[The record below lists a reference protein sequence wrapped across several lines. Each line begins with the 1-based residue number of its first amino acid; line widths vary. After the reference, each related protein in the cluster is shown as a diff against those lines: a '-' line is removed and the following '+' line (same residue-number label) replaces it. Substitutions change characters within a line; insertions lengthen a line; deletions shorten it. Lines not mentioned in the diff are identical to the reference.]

1 MRENLKTA
9 VEFMNKVKRV
19 KGILQIILFGSVA
32 RGEDKATSDIDIAI
46 IHNLKEAESLKS
58 EVNKIVPEK
67 VQVVYININRL
78 PKEVELVSALTGEG
92 LLLYGK
98 PLKVHLN
105 QKELKPFVL
114 VVYDTKNMA
123 KKQRMLLNR
132 ALHGSVS
139 KSRYKGKIYRSES
152 RGVVAH
158 AGITKLTKACL
169 LAEPKKAVVIR
180 NVLSLFKVKFKEELI
195 WK

>member
-1 MRENLKTA
+1 MKENLKTA
-9 VEFMNKVKRV
+9 IEFANKVKKITGV
-19 KGILQIILFGSVA
+19 LQIILFGSVA
-32 RGEDKATSDIDIAI
+32 KGEDKATSDIDIAI
-46 IHNLKEAESLKS
+46 IHRLKDVESLKG
-58 EVNKIVPEK
+58 EVNKIAPEK
-67 VQVVYININRL
+67 VQAAYINVNRL
-78 PKEVELVSALTGEG
+78 PKEIELVSALAGEG

-98 PLKVHLN
+98 PLSVHLN

-114 VVYDTKNMA
+114 MVYDTRNMA
-123 KKQRMLLNR
+123 KTQRMLLNR

-139 KSRYKGKIYRSES
+139 RSKYKNKTYQSES
-152 RGVVAH
+152 KGIIAQ

-180 NVLSLFKVKFKEELI
+180 NVLNQFKVKFKEELI

>member
-1 MRENLKTA
+1 MRNNLETA

-46 IHNLKEAESLKS
+46 IHNLKEAESLKG
-58 EVNKIVPEK
+58 EVNKIISEK
-67 VQVVYININRL
+67 VQVVYMNINRL
-78 PKEVELVSALTGEG
+78 PKEIELVSALTGEG

-98 PLKVHLN
+98 PLKVNLGK
-105 QKELKPFVL
+105 KELKPFVL
-114 VVYDTKNMA
+114 MVYDTRNMA

-139 KSRYKGKIYRSES
+139 KSKYKGKNYRSES
-152 RGVVAH
+152 KGIVAQ
-158 AGITKLTKACL
+158 AGITKLTKACI

-180 NVLSLFKVKFKEELI
+180 NVLSQFKVKFKEELI

>member
-1 MRENLKTA
+1 MRNNLKTA
-9 VEFMNKVKRV
+9 VEFTNKVKRMSGV
-19 KGILQIILFGSVA
+19 LQIILFGSVA

-46 IHNLKEAESLKS
+46 IHNLKEAESLKG

-67 VQVVYININRL
+67 VQVVYMNVNRL
-78 PKEVELVSALTGEG
+78 PKEIELVSALTGEG

-98 PLKVHLN
+98 PLKVNLGK
-105 QKELKPFVL
+105 KELKPFVL
-114 VVYDTKNMA
+114 VVYDTRNMA
-123 KKQRMLLNR
+123 KTQRMLLNR

-139 KSRYKGKIYRSES
+139 KSKYKRKIYRSES
-152 RGVVAH
+152 KGIVAQ

-180 NVLSLFKVKFKEELI
+180 NVLDRFKVKFKEELI